1 MRKVITY
8 GTYDLLHYGHIRLL
22 ERAKKLGDYLIVGV
36 TSDDFD
42 KARGK
47 INVQQSLVER
57 IEAIK
62 ALNIADE
69 IIVEEYEGQKID
81 DIKKYGID
89 IFTVGSDWKGQFDY
103 LKEFCEV
110 VYLDRTEGVSSSDI
124 RKESNSIKVGLVGDS
139 KFLDKF
145 LDESKYVN
153 GVEITG
159 ICTNDIN
166 IFGDKIKNLPIVTND
181 YETLLD
187 NVDAVHIHSEPSI
200 HYSQIKQA
208 LNKGKHVLCES
219 PIALSSRQTNELIKL
234 AEEKN
239 LVLLDGIRT
248 AYCTAFSRMVVLAKS
263 GIIGNVVSVDATCTS
278 LSKAAD
284 APGWNSI
291 YSWGPVALLPVF
303 EILGVNYKKAEI
315 ITSLQTNTNNDLF
328 TKVSF
333 LYDSAVASIKV
344 AKSVKSEGDLIVSG
358 TKGYIF
364 VPSPWWKTSYFEVR
378 YENFADNKKYF
389 YQFEGQGLRY
399 EIAFF
404 NKIINQ
410 SKIENVS
417 IDQRISKAIVSIMEL
432 FVTKKDLETID
443 IVCK

>member
-1 MRKVITY
+1 MQ
-8 GTYDLLHYGHIRLL
+8 G
-22 ERAKKLGDYLIVGV
+22 
-36 TSDDFD
+36 F
-42 KARGK
+42 
-47 INVQQSLVER
+47 
-57 IEAIK
+57 
-62 ALNIADE
+62 
-69 IIVEEYEGQKID
+69 
-81 DIKKYGID
+81 
-89 IFTVGSDWKGQFDY
+89 
-103 LKEFCEV
+103 
-110 VYLDRTEGVSSSDI
+110 
-124 RKESNSIKVGLVGDS
+124 
-139 KFLDKF
+139 
-145 LDESKYVN
+145 
-153 GVEITG
+153 
-159 ICTNDIN
+159 
-166 IFGDKIKNLPIVTND
+166 
-181 YETLLD
+181 
-187 NVDAVHIHSEPSI
+187 HIHSEPSI

-219 PIALSSRQTNELIKL
+219 PIALSFKQTNELIKL

-358 TKGYIF
+358 TKGYIY

-443 IVCK
+443 IVYK

>member
-1 MRKVITY
+1 MKKVITY

-47 INVQQSLVER
+47 INVQQSLIER
-57 IEAIK
+57 IEAIRS
-62 ALNIADE
+62 LNIADE

-89 IFTVGSDWKGQFDY
+89 IFTVGSDWVGKFDY

-124 RKESNSIKVGLVGDS
+124 RKESNNIRLGLVGESRFLNKFYEES
-139 KFLDKF
+139 KF
-145 LDESKYVN
+145 VN
-153 GVEITG
+153 GVEVVG
-159 ICTNDIN
+159 ICTNDVA
-166 IFGDKIKNLPIVTND
+166 IFDEQIKQLPIITKD
-181 YETLLD
+181 YNELLE
-187 NVDAVHIHSEPSI
+187 NVDAVHIHSEPVK
-200 HYSQIKQA
+200 HYEQIKTA
-208 LNKGKHVLCES
+208 LINHKHVLCES
-219 PIALSSRQTNELIKL
+219 PITLSTSQTQELIEL
-234 AEEKN
+234 AKDN
-239 LVLLDGIRT
+239 GVILLDGIRT

-278 LSKAAD
+278 LSKNAD

-303 EILGVNYKKAEI
+303 DILGTNYKSAEI
-315 ITSLQTNTNNDLF
+315 VTSLQNQTDIDLF
-328 TKVSF
+328 TKINF
-333 LYDSAVASIKV
+333 IYESAVASIKV
-344 AKSVKSEGDLIVSG
+344 AKFVKSEGDLVISG
-358 TKGYIF
+358 TKGYIY

-378 YENFADNKKYF
+378 YENFSDNKKYF

-399 EIAFF
+399 EIAYF
-404 NKIINQ
+404 NKLINQ
-410 SKIENVS
+410 SKDEMITM
-417 IDQRISKAIVSIMEL
+417 DQNISKAIVAVMEA
-432 FVTKKDLETID
+432 FCGKREVKIINFDTK
-443 IVCK
+443 